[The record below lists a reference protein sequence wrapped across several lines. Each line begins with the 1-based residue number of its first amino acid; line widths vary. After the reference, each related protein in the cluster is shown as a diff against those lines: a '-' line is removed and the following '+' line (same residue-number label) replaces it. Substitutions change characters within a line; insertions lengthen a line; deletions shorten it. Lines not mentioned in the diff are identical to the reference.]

1 MSPERR
7 ANEAARALLGEADVR
22 CARLS
27 RHGERVWQAEGR
39 SGVAVMIKLAREPGS
54 ADSGRWLDHEVAAT
68 RWGLERGIIARR
80 VLGRG
85 TDPRTGH
92 TEWIALALDP
102 RPTARS
108 VCRSGAEAL
117 EVSTQVLRQL
127 HGLHGRAAD
136 GFPEPPRPPGAT
148 EALLIGR
155 GDAKLG
161 ARILARMQASAGRSV
176 PCHGDVSFNNVLV
189 GPSLDGVELIDWGDA
204 RRADPCLDI
213 APVFVWL
220 SLWGDLPRC
229 RALWEAL
236 RRDYATAGFELAPS
250 LATFLARSA
259 LVRAEFQGERWASIA
274 GELLGC
280 SDPEDALEVLFHRV
294 AAPGHEVVM
303 R

>member
-1 MSPERR
+1 MSSERR
-7 ANEAARALLGEADVR
+7 ANEAARTLLGEPDVH

-39 SGVAVMIKLAREPGS
+39 SGAAVVIKLAREPGS

-68 RWGLERGIIARR
+68 RWGLERGLIARR

-92 TEWIALALDP
+92 TAWIGLALDP

-108 VCRSGAEAL
+108 VCRSGAQAL
-117 EVSTQVLRQL
+117 EVSKQVLWQL
-127 HGLHGRAAD
+127 RGLHGRAAD
-136 GFPEPPRPPGAT
+136 DFPVPPRPPGDT
-148 EALLIGR
+148 EALFIGR
-155 GDAKLG
+155 GDAGLG
-161 ARILARMQASAGRSV
+161 ARILERMRASVGRSA

-220 SLWGDLPRC
+220 SLWGDLSRA
-229 RALWEAL
+229 RALWAAL
-236 RRDYATAGFELAPS
+236 RQDYAAAGFELAPS

-274 GELLGC
+274 GELLDL
-280 SDPEDALEVLFHRV
+280 SDPGDALGVLFHRV
-294 AAPGHEVVM
+294 AAPELRVVT
-303 R
+303 